1 MQQDLNQAINC
12 IRDDVRAAHAYPVQ
26 SSAGM
31 VKLDVMENPFR
42 LSAELQRQLGERLGA
57 VAINRYPAERTQ
69 DLATALARHAGM
81 PEGCAIT
88 LGNGSDELIS
98 MLSLATA
105 KPGAKALSPV
115 PSFVMYEISARYQ
128 GLEFIGVPLRADFEL
143 DGPAMLKA
151 IAEQQ
156 PVLIYLA
163 YPNNPTAGMADR
175 AFFEKA
181 VALAHKYGFVIAQ
194 DAAYNEM
201 YYEEPAL
208 SILEI
213 PGGKEVSV
221 EFHSLSKTFNMTGW
235 RVGFAVGNP
244 AIVGALGQVKSNT
257 DSGIFTSI
265 QMAAKTALDGYDEI
279 TPGIRDLYK
288 ERRDA
293 FVSAM
298 RKAGWNVPTP
308 KSTFYVWMP
317 CPAGISSTELS
328 GRLLDEASVVMTPGL
343 GFGRTAD
350 GYIRAALTVETPRLL
365 EAVDRISK
373 LTF

>member
-69 DLATALARHAGM
+69 DLALALARHAGM

-163 YPNNPTAGMADR
+163 YPNNPTGNLWDAD
-175 AFFEKA
+175 
-181 VALAHKYGFVIAQ
+181 VIEQ
-194 DAAYNEM
+194 IIEAA
-201 YYEEPAL
+201 
-208 SILEI
+208 
-213 PGGKEVSV
+213 PGLVV
-221 EFHSLSKTFNMTGW
+221 M
-235 RVGFAVGNP
+235 
-244 AIVGALGQVKSNT
+244 
-257 DSGIFTSI
+257 
-265 QMAAKTALDGYDEI
+265 
-279 TPGIRDLYK
+279 
-288 ERRDA
+288 
-293 FVSAM
+293 
-298 RKAGWNVPTP
+298 
-308 KSTFYVWMP
+308 
-317 CPAGISSTELS
+317 
-328 GRLLDEASVVMTPGL
+328 DEAYQPFASADSMPLLQRHPHLLVMRTMSKFGL
-343 GFGRTAD
+343 AGVRI
-350 GYIRAALTVETPRLL
+350 GYLIGRAALIAEVEKLRPPFNIGVLNAEAGLFALEHADVYAAQAAELRAQRELVFGALQALPGVQPFPSQGNMILL
-365 EAVDRISK
+365 RVADAAFTFAAMKARGVLIKNSSTAHPALANCLRITIGSAEENQAMLAALK
-373 LTF
+373 ESLP